1 MSTSRTTTSTYEQG
15 TYESATQRGRE
26 LREQMFG
33 PDGVKSHDN
42 ADDFQAPL
50 QDMVTR
56 VCFGEVWS
64 RPALSL
70 KLRSMLTL
78 AVLVGQSRPD
88 QLKNHVKGAI
98 ANGVSK
104 EEIREILLHATLYV
118 GLPSGSDS
126 WRQATAALKEIG
138 AY

>member
-1 MSTSRTTTSTYEQG
+1 MSASRPTDPAQ
-15 TYESATQRGRE
+15 ESATERGRR
-26 LREQMFG
+26 LREAIFG
-33 PDGVKSHDN
+33 AEGMKSLDT
-42 ADDFQAPL
+42 ADDFQMPL

-56 VCFGEVWS
+56 ICFGEVWS
-64 RPALSL
+64 RPALSP
-70 KLRSMLTL
+70 KVRSMLTL
-78 AVLVGQSRPD
+78 AILAGQSRPD

-98 ANGVSK
+98 RNGVSK

-118 GLPSGSDS
+118 GLPAGSDS

>member
-1 MSTSRTTTSTYEQG
+1 MNSPDQTNPSPQDAFEQG
-15 TYESATQRGRE
+15 RR
-26 LREQMFG
+26 LREQIFG
-33 PDGVKSHDN
+33 PAGMKSLDN
-42 ADDFQAPL
+42 ADDFQMPL

-56 VCFGEVWS
+56 LCFGEVWS

-70 KLRSMLTL
+70 KLRSMLTIAIL
-78 AVLVGQSRPD
+78 AGQSRPD
-88 QLKNHVKGAI
+88 QLQNHVKGAI

-104 EEIREILLHATLYV
+104 EEIREILLHSMLYV
-118 GLPSGSDS
+118 GLPAASDS

>member
-1 MSTSRTTTSTYEQG
+1 MDQSDHNAMR
-15 TYESATQRGRE
+15 RGVA
-26 LREQMFG
+26 LREQIFG
-33 PDGVKSHDN
+33 VEGMKSLEN
-42 ADDFQAPL
+42 ADDFQMPL

-56 VCFGEVWS
+56 ICFGEVWS
-64 RPALSL
+64 RPELSL
-70 KLRSMLTL
+70 KVRSMLTIALL
-78 AVLVGQSRPD
+78 AGQSRPD

-98 ANGVSK
+98 ANGVTK

-118 GLPSGSDS
+118 GLPAGSDS

>member
-1 MSTSRTTTSTYEQG
+1 VSN
-15 TYESATQRGRE
+15 ADQRGRQ
-26 LREQMFG
+26 LRQQIFG
-33 PDGVKSHDN
+33 AEGMKSLEA
-42 ADDFQAPL
+42 ADDFQMPL

-56 VCFGEVWS
+56 ICFGEVWS
-64 RPALSL
+64 RPELPL

-78 AVLVGQSRPD
+78 AILAGQSRPD

-104 EEIREILLHATLYV
+104 EEIREILLHATIYV
-118 GLPSGSDS
+118 GLPAGSDS
-126 WRQATAALKEIG
+126 WRHATAALKEIG